1 MTLRLGWEDPTTVR
15 DSSDDLA
22 ALVSKV
28 AKREEENS
36 NSLLERVLLGGEFLL
51 AALWSRGVL
60 V

>member
-22 ALVSKV
+22 VLVSKV
-28 AKREEENS
+28 AKREENNS
-36 NSLLERVLLGGEFLL
+36 NLLLERVLLSEEFLL
-51 AALWSRGVL
+51 AALWSRSVL